1 MKKRG
6 HRITSLL
13 GAGLLLVFGISQMY
27 ANLATTL
34 EMDKTIQGG
43 WDEKIGYFN
52 RENSTEPSLLDSKS
66 QGSLKNEKTTKKA
79 YMDEKGNVFYLEV
92 EGDVQGGWDEEHGN
106 FTVVR

>member
-6 HRITSLL
+6 HRVTSLL

-43 WDEKIGYFN
+43 WDE
-52 RENSTEPSLLDSKS
+52 
-66 QGSLKNEKTTKKA
+66 
-79 YMDEKGNVFYLEV
+79 
-92 EGDVQGGWDEEHGN
+92 EHGN